1 MIKLY
6 RPVGLKEMEL
16 ILNSN
21 SREFPARLPTQPI
34 FYPVL
39 EYEYASQ
46 IASDWNTVDNNSGLV
61 GYVTEFNIDEDYIS
75 QFKVHTVGKSIHRE
89 LWIPSNKL
97 KEFNNNIIGK
107 ILISEAFYGKGYIG
121 IAPEP
126 TILKNT
132 GVKDQI
138 LLLNRIL
145 NYSGMDFRC
154 EVALQW
160 KTILLNIIYWHKL
173 DLTKDGIDEESKL
186 LLLTKIYNVLKQNGK
201 QLIVN
206 SYRWTMLTDCAC

>member
-16 ILNSN
+16 ILNLN

-34 FYPVL
+34 FYPVF
-39 EYEYASQ
+39 EYEYARQ
-46 IASDWNTVDNNSGLV
+46 IASEWNTVDNNSGFV
-61 GYVTEFNIDEDYIS
+61 GFVTEFNMDEHYIS
-75 QFKVHTVGKSIHRE
+75 QFKVYTVGKSIHRE
-89 LWIPSNKL
+89 LWIPSNEL
-97 KEFNNNIIGK
+97 KEFNDNIIGN
-107 ILISEAFYGKGYIG
+107 ILISEAFYGEKYTG
-121 IAPEP
+121 IPPEP

-138 LLLNRIL
+138 LLLNKIL
-145 NYSGMDFRC
+145 DYNGMDFRC

-160 KTILLNIIYWHKL
+160 KVILLNLIHWHKL
-173 DLTKDGIDEESKL
+173 DLRKDGIDEKSKL
-186 LLLTKIYNVLKQNGK
+186 LLLTKICNVLKQNGK

-206 SYRWTMLTDCAC
+206 SYGWTMSTD